1 MYHFGQS
8 SKFNKLLS
16 PKIWKNTWDPHGS
29 RTVEVQG
36 IILTLS
42 SQNYDLLD
50 LPHCISFNI
59 EGIYHLIPKL
69 TSNPQKWP
77 WPWTHLEVSEKWKS
91 SFKKSFFSFINWNF
105 ILRRFRKFL
114 ISCFLRNS
122 KIPNG
127 LGKTAVLQNQQSFIF
142 ERRKFFIRFRFEQL
156 KNFKNSSIW
165 CCTLYITWKKI
176 SWAF

>member
-1 MYHFGQS
+1 MSRGFSAY
-8 SKFNKLLS
+8 LLDCLVC
-16 PKIWKNTWDPHGS
+16 NLLTRS
-29 RTVEVQG
+29 RERAEDDF
-36 IILTLS
+36 LTLS

>member
-1 MYHFGQS
+1 MHSYKFTKS
-8 SKFNKLLS
+8 EILKNFTTDNSKKS
-16 PKIWKNTWDPHGS
+16 YIWYTA
-29 RTVEVQG
+29 
-36 IILTLS
+36 LTLS

-91 SFKKSFFSFINWNF
+91 SFKKSFFSLINWNF

-142 ERRKFFIRFRFEQL
+142 ERRKFFIRFRF
-156 KNFKNSSIW
+156 
-165 CCTLYITWKKI
+165 
-176 SWAF
+176 